1 MEQYVPG
8 KGIILDL
15 VAGHSKLG
23 DFGYVTDLPLPPVF
37 LSQCLPGLAHPP
49 ISSPG
54 GGLRETQD
62 DCGPACGML
71 EEETGPPHGLVD

>member
-23 DFGYVTDLPLPPVF
+23 DFGYVTDLPLPPSV
-37 LSQCLPGLAHPP
+37 LVSV
-49 ISSPG
+49 
-54 GGLRETQD
+54 
-62 DCGPACGML
+62 L
-71 EEETGPPHGLVD
+71 ENWSLQL